1 MTKKHLFKKKHFI
14 DLKKIKLGFCL
25 EDPIAAADE
34 LFFKSIKH
42 DRNFKNLQSFYEI
55 RPQSEIRTKCCNK
68 ELYFHRGVTQK
79 FLWSFYASPQ
89 VIGTLDFFSE
99 FKKNQWYA
107 EHKFPVPDLSCGCEK
122 FKQAL
127 LMNNED
133 DFYKYFPIEELK
145 FFVERSTLSGYSD
158 FNYYGLAEF
167 ERVFGESTTLVD
179 DGRCIYTFSKG
190 KLNGSYLRYLVVEG
204 FEYEDPI
211 DLADSEDLFDSMLEF
226 NEQHAKKP
234 IHEDNLHEILYSSL
248 STESSVKLLYEFL
261 DDYISQSKFVI
272 QLLDECHDLYGKI
285 LDQHLKKLFK
295 EFMKS
300 IKKGD
305 NLFESLFE
313 TVYIV
318 VEKGTFKNNLKH
330 GTFET
335 LKNQGNEELNLI
347 TTTTWENGKLVK

>member
-1 MTKKHLFKKKHFI
+1 MKHLFKKKYFI

-25 EDPIAAADE
+25 EDPIAAAHE

-42 DRNFKNLQSFYEI
+42 DRNFKNLQGFYLI

-68 ELYFHRGVTQK
+68 ELYFHRGITQR
-79 FLWSFYASPQ
+79 FLWSFYDL
-89 VIGTLDFFSE
+89 VIGTSDFFSI
-99 FKKNQWYA
+99 FKQ
-107 EHKFPVPDLSCGCEK
+107 HPDISCGCEK
-122 FKQAL
+122 CKQAL

-145 FFVERSTLSGYSD
+145 FFEERSTLSGSSD

-167 ERVFGESTTLVD
+167 QRVFGESTTLVD

-190 KLNGSYLRYLVVEG
+190 KLNGSYLRYLVVEE
-204 FEYEDPI
+204 FEYDSLI
-211 DLADSEDLFDSMLEF
+211 DSILEF

-234 IHEDNLHEILYSSL
+234 IHEDNLNEILYSSL
-248 STESSVKLLYEFL
+248 SIESSVKLLYEFL

-305 NLFESLFE
+305 NLFESLSE

-335 LKNQGNEELNLI
+335 LKNQGNEEGNLI
-347 TTTTWENGKLVK
+347 TTTTWENGKLIEE